1 MGSTCSDNR
10 KNYQGDGKEI
20 MKILRKILSKIFV
33 VCLAVG
39 LITPVLG
46 ASANLPMGDIGDHG
60 TWATENNRE
69 KFTTQL
75 SGDIE
80 QFQGEFQKQLVRDY
94 VPIEAKIG
102 LAFMNA
108 LSFISDVLDSSLVR
122 FVILFMFI
130 AFAFWIIF
138 ETYNM
143 MQSGRGDI
151 QKHLTE
157 IVKKGTMIAVW
168 VIILRFGPAKIF
180 MWIMGPIVSV
190 GTYVSDLILG
200 AVAES
205 AGADLPDTCAAIRE
219 YAIAH
224 TTPNNIVDATAA
236 ADMLCVPTR
245 MSGFCYTAI
254 AAGWK
259 WITAGI
265 GTSAFSVVGGIVFIY
280 IFIKLAWKFAFMAL
294 GVIADLFLGVM
305 MLPFTALTQTVG
317 GTSYKGMAGNI
328 FNQFLGIFKA
338 EKLDAQIEKFINAAL
353 YFVSLS
359 IVVAFCAALMSG
371 VVDTDLSARVPNL
384 NPGGFLETALVVGL
398 TWWFAN
404 RGMEIAGNL
413 GGKITTRVGD
423 QMRGDISTLWNKT
436 YGTAK
441 DWWKIIRDGKK

>member
-1 MGSTCSDNR
+1 ME
-10 KNYQGDGKEI
+10 K
-20 MKILRKILSKIFV
+20 LRKILSKICV
-33 VCLAVG
+33 IVLAVG
-39 LITPVLG
+39 LVLPAFG
-46 ASANLPMGDIGDHG
+46 ASANLPMGDIGDYG
-60 TWATENNRE
+60 TWATDNNRE
-69 KFTTQL
+69 KFVTQL
-75 SGDIE
+75 SSDVE
-80 QFQGEFQKQLVRDY
+80 QFQGDFQTQLVRDY

-108 LSFISDVLDSSLVR
+108 LSFISDILDSSLVR

-138 ETYNM
+138 DTYNM

-157 IVKKGTMIAVW
+157 IVKKGTMIAIW

-190 GTYVSDLILG
+190 GTYVSDLILD

-205 AGADLPDTCAAIRE
+205 AGTNLPDTCGAIRE
-219 YAIAH
+219 YAATHISA
-224 TTPNNIVDATAA
+224 NNIVDAMAA

-265 GTSAFSVVGGIVFIY
+265 GTSAFSVIGGIVFIVA
-280 IFIKLAWKFAFMAL
+280 FIMLAWKFAFMAL

-338 EKLDAQIEKFINAAL
+338 ESLDAQIERFVQSAL

-384 NPGGFLETALVVGL
+384 NPGGFLETALVVAL

-413 GGKITTRVGD
+413 GGKITTKVGD
-423 QMRGDISTLWNKT
+423 QMRGDITTLWNKT
-436 YGTAK
+436 SGTAK
-441 DWWKIIRDGKK
+441 EWWKIIRKGKK

>member
-1 MGSTCSDNR
+1 MRT
-10 KNYQGDGKEI
+10 
-20 MKILRKILSKIFV
+20 LRKILSKICV
-33 VCLAVG
+33 IVLAVG
-39 LITPVLG
+39 LATPVFG
-46 ASANLPMGDIGDHG
+46 ATANLPMGDIGDYG
-60 TWATENNRE
+60 TWATDNNRE
-69 KFTTQL
+69 KFTTQI
-75 SGDIE
+75 SADIE
-80 QFQGEFQKQLVRDY
+80 QFQGDFQSQLVRDY

-143 MQSGRGDI
+143 MQSGKGDI
-151 QKHLTE
+151 QKHLIE
-157 IVKKGTMIAVW
+157 IVKKVTMIAIW
-168 VIILRFGPAKIF
+168 VVILRFGPARVF
-180 MWIMGPIVSV
+180 MWVMGPIVSV

-200 AVAES
+200 AVAQS

-224 TTPNNIVDATAA
+224 TSANNIVDATAA

-259 WITAGI
+259 WIVSGI
-265 GTSAFSVVGGIVFIY
+265 GTSAFSVVAGIVFIVS
-280 IFIKLAWKFAFMAL
+280 FIVLAWKFAFMAL
-294 GVIADLFLGVM
+294 GVIADLFLAVM

-371 VVDTDLSARVPNL
+371 VVDTDLSSANPIV
-384 NPGGFLETALVVGL
+384 NPGGFLETLLVLALAM
-398 TWWFAN
+398 WFAN
-404 RGMEIAGNL
+404 RGMEIAGKL
-413 GGKITTRVGD
+413 GGKITTKVGD
-423 QMRGDISTLWNKT
+423 QMRGDVSGLWKKT

-441 DWWKIIRDGKK
+441 DWWKIIRSGKK

>member
-1 MGSTCSDNR
+1 MGGACSDNR

-20 MKILRKILSKIFV
+20 MKALRKILSKIFIV
-33 VCLAVG
+33 VLAVG
-39 LITPVLG
+39 LVSSAFG
-46 ASANLPMGDIGDHG
+46 ASANLPMGDIGDYG
-60 TWATENNRE
+60 SWATDNNRE
-69 KFTTQL
+69 KFTSQIST
-75 SGDIE
+75 DIE
-80 QFQGEFQKQLVRDY
+80 QFQGDFQAQLVRDY

-108 LSFISDVLDSSLVR
+108 LSFVSDVLDSSLVR

-130 AFAFWIIF
+130 AFAFWILF
-138 ETYNM
+138 DTYNM
-143 MQSGRGDI
+143 MQSGQGDI

-190 GTYVSDLILG
+190 GIYVSDMILG
-200 AVAES
+200 AVAQS

-224 TTPNNIVDATAA
+224 TSPNNIVDATAA

-265 GTSAFSVVGGIVFIY
+265 GTSAFSVVGGIIFIY

-328 FNQFLGIFKA
+328 FNQFLGIFSA
-338 EKLDAQIEKFINAAL
+338 ESLDKQIERFVQSAL

-371 VVDTDLSARVPNL
+371 VVDTNLASRVPNL
-384 NPGGFLETALVVGL
+384 QPGGFLETALVVAL

-413 GGKITTRVGD
+413 GGKITTKVGD
-423 QMRGDISTLWNKT
+423 QMRGDITTLWKKT
-436 YGTAK
+436 SSTAK
-441 DWWKIIRDGKK
+441 DWWKIIRSGKK

>member
-1 MGSTCSDNR
+1 
-10 KNYQGDGKEI
+10 
-20 MKILRKILSKIFV
+20 MKSLRKILSKIFV
-33 VCLAVG
+33 AVLA
-39 LITPVLG
+39 TVLVTSAFG
-46 ASANLPMGDIGDHG
+46 ATANLPMGDIGDHG
-60 TWATENNRE
+60 TWATENNRKKLLTNITHDVE
-69 KFTTQL
+69 QF
-75 SGDIE
+75 SGD
-80 QFQGEFQKQLVRDY
+80 FQNQLVRDY
-94 VPIEAKIG
+94 VPLEAKIG

-108 LSFISDVLDSSLVR
+108 LSFVSGILDSSLVR

-143 MQSGRGDI
+143 MQSGQGNI

-168 VIILRFGPAKIF
+168 VIILRFGPAKLF
-180 MWIMGPIVSV
+180 MWVMGPIVSV

-205 AGADLPDTCAAIRE
+205 AGADLPNTCAAIRE
-219 YAIAH
+219 YAVAH
-224 TTPNNIVDATAA
+224 TSANNIIDATAA

-305 MLPFTALTQTVG
+305 MLPFTALTQTIG
-317 GTSYKGMAGNI
+317 STSYKGMAGNI
-328 FNQFLGIFKA
+328 FNQFLGIFSA
-338 EKLDAQIEKFINAAL
+338 ESLDAQIERFVKSAL

-371 VVDTDLSARVPNL
+371 VIDTDLSARVPNL
-384 NPGGFLETALVVGL
+384 NPGGFIETLLVVAL

-404 RGMEIAGNL
+404 RGMEIAEKLSGK
-413 GGKITTRVGD
+413 KITTTVGD
-423 QMRGDISTLWNKT
+423 QMRGEVTTLWKKT
-436 YGTAK
+436 KGTAK
-441 DWWKIIRDGKK
+441 DWWKIIRGGNK

>member
-1 MGSTCSDNR
+1 M
-10 KNYQGDGKEI
+10 
-20 MKILRKILSKIFV
+20 MKTLRKILSGISIV
-33 VCLAVG
+33 ILAVG
-39 LITPVLG
+39 LVSSAFG
-46 ASANLPMGDIGDHG
+46 ASVNLPMGDIGDYG

-75 SGDIE
+75 SSDVE
-80 QFQGEFQKQLVRDY
+80 QFHGDFQKQLVRDF

-108 LSFISDVLDSSLVR
+108 LSFISDVLDSALVR

-143 MQSGRGDI
+143 MQSGKGDI

-157 IVKKGTMIAVW
+157 IVKKGTMIAIW
-168 VIILRFGPAKIF
+168 VIILRFDPAKIF
-180 MWIMGPIVSV
+180 MWIMGPIVSI

-200 AVAES
+200 AVAQS

-224 TTPNNIVDATAA
+224 TSANNIVDAMAA

-265 GTSAFSVVGGIVFIY
+265 GTSAFSVIGGIIFIY

-328 FNQFLGIFKA
+328 FNQFLGIFNA
-338 EKLDAQIEKFINAAL
+338 ESLDKQIERFVQSAL

-384 NPGGFLETALVVGL
+384 NPGGFLETALVVAL
-398 TWWFAN
+398 TWWFAS

-413 GGKITTRVGD
+413 GGKITTKVGD
-423 QMRGDISTLWNKT
+423 QMRGDITTLWNKT
-436 YGTAK
+436 SGAAK
-441 DWWKIIRDGKK
+441 DWWKIIRSGKK

>member
-1 MGSTCSDNR
+1 
-10 KNYQGDGKEI
+10 
-20 MKILRKILSKIFV
+20 MKSLRKILSKIFV
-33 VCLAVG
+33 AVLA
-39 LITPVLG
+39 TVLVTSAFG
-46 ASANLPMGDIGDHG
+46 ATANLPMGDIGATANLPLGDIGDHG
-60 TWATENNRE
+60 TWATKNNRE
-69 KFTTQL
+69 KFLTNITHDVEQF
-75 SGDIE
+75 SGD
-80 QFQGEFQKQLVRDY
+80 FQNQLVRDY
-94 VPIEAKIG
+94 VPLEAKIG

-108 LSFISDVLDSSLVR
+108 LSFVSGVLDSSLVR

-168 VIILRFGPAKIF
+168 VIILRFGPAKLF
-180 MWIMGPIVSV
+180 MWVMGPIVSV

-205 AGADLPDTCAAIRE
+205 AGADLPNTCAAIRE
-219 YAIAH
+219 YATTHIASH
-224 TTPNNIVDATAA
+224 NIVDAGAA

-305 MLPFTALTQTVG
+305 MLPFTALTQTIG
-317 GTSYKGMAGNI
+317 STSYKGMAGNI
-328 FNQFLGIFKA
+328 FNQFLGIFSA
-338 EKLDAQIEKFINAAL
+338 ESLDAQIERFVKSAL

-371 VVDTDLSARVPNL
+371 VVDTNLASRVPNL
-384 NPGGFLETALVVGL
+384 NPGGFIETLLVVAL

-404 RGMEIAGNL
+404 RGMEIAEKLSGK
-413 GGKITTRVGD
+413 KITTTVGD
-423 QMRGDISTLWNKT
+423 QMRGDVTTLWNKT
-436 YGTAK
+436 YGAAK
-441 DWWKIIRDGKK
+441 DWWEIIRGGKK

>member
-1 MGSTCSDNR
+1 MGGACSDNR
-10 KNYQGDGKEI
+10 KNYQGDGKEV
-20 MKILRKILSKIFV
+20 MKILRKILSKIFI

-39 LITPVLG
+39 LITPVMG
-46 ASANLPMGDIGDHG
+46 ASVNLPLGDIGDHG

-69 KFTTQL
+69 KFITHL

-384 NPGGFLETALVVGL
+384 NPGGFLETALVVAL

-423 QMRGDISTLWNKT
+423 QMRGDITTLWKKT
-436 YGTAK
+436 KGTAK

>member
-1 MGSTCSDNR
+1 M
-10 KNYQGDGKEI
+10 
-20 MKILRKILSKIFV
+20 MKKLRKILSGISV
-33 VCLAVG
+33 VILAVG
-39 LITPVLG
+39 LASSAFG
-46 ASANLPMGDIGDHG
+46 ASVNLPMGDIGDYG

-75 SGDIE
+75 SSDVE
-80 QFQGEFQKQLVRDY
+80 QFQDDFQKQLVRDF
-94 VPIEAKIG
+94 VPIEAKVG

-143 MQSGRGDI
+143 MQSGKGDV

-200 AVAES
+200 AVAQS
-205 AGADLPDTCAAIRE
+205 AGADLPDTCAAIHE

-224 TTPNNIVDATAA
+224 TAANNIVDATAA

-245 MSGFCYTAI
+245 MSGLCYTAI

-265 GTSAFSVVGGIVFIY
+265 GTSAFSVIGGIIFIY

-328 FNQFLGIFKA
+328 FNQFLGIFSA
-338 EKLDAQIEKFINAAL
+338 EKLDKQIERFVQSAL

-371 VVDTDLSARVPNL
+371 VVDTDLSARVPSL
-384 NPGGFLETALVVGL
+384 NPGGFLETALVVAL

-413 GGKITTRVGD
+413 GGKITTKVGD
-423 QMRGDISTLWNKT
+423 QMRGDITTLWKKT
-436 YGTAK
+436 SGTAK
-441 DWWKIIRDGKK
+441 DWWKIIRNGKK

>member
-1 MGSTCSDNR
+1 ME
-10 KNYQGDGKEI
+10 K
-20 MKILRKILSKIFV
+20 LRKILSKICV
-33 VCLAVG
+33 IVLAVG
-39 LITPVLG
+39 LVLPAFG
-46 ASANLPMGDIGDHG
+46 ASANLPMGDIGDYG
-60 TWATENNRE
+60 TWATDNNRE
-69 KFTTQL
+69 KFVTQL
-75 SGDIE
+75 SSDVE
-80 QFQGEFQKQLVRDY
+80 QFQGDFQKQLVRDY

-108 LSFISDVLDSSLVR
+108 LSFISDILDSSLVR

-138 ETYNM
+138 DTYNM

-157 IVKKGTMIAVW
+157 IVKKGTMIAIW

-190 GTYVSDLILG
+190 GTYVSDLILD

-205 AGADLPDTCAAIRE
+205 AGTNLPDTCGAIRE
-219 YAIAH
+219 YAATHISA
-224 TTPNNIVDATAA
+224 NNIVDAMAA

-265 GTSAFSVVGGIVFIY
+265 GTSAFSVIGGIVFIVA
-280 IFIKLAWKFAFMAL
+280 FIMLAWKFAFMAL

-338 EKLDAQIEKFINAAL
+338 ESLDAQIERFVQSAL

-384 NPGGFLETALVVGL
+384 NPGGFLETALVVAL

-413 GGKITTRVGD
+413 GGKITTKVGD
-423 QMRGDISTLWNKT
+423 QMRGDITTLWNKT
-436 YGTAK
+436 SGTAK
-441 DWWKIIRDGKK
+441 EWWKIIRKGKK

>member
-1 MGSTCSDNR
+1 
-10 KNYQGDGKEI
+10 
-20 MKILRKILSKIFV
+20 MKILCKILSKIFV
-33 VCLAVG
+33 VFLVIG
-39 LITPVLG
+39 LMSPVFG
-46 ASANLPMGDIGDHG
+46 ETANLPLGDIGDHG
-60 TWATENNRE
+60 TWATENNRD
-69 KFTTQL
+69 KFITQL
-75 SGDIE
+75 TDDVE
-80 QFQGEFQKQLVRDY
+80 QFQGEFQSELVRDY
-94 VPIEAKIG
+94 VPIEAKVG
-102 LAFMNA
+102 LAFINA
-108 LSFISDVLDSSLVR
+108 LSFVSDMLDSSLVR

-143 MQSGRGDI
+143 MQSGQGNI

-180 MWIMGPIVSV
+180 MWVMGPIVSV

-205 AGADLPDTCAAIRE
+205 AGADLPNTCAAIHE
-219 YAIAH
+219 YAETHIASH
-224 TTPNNIVDATAA
+224 NIVDAGAA

-259 WITAGI
+259 WITSGI
-265 GTSAFSVVGGIVFIY
+265 GTSAFSVLGGIVFIY

-294 GVIADLFLGVM
+294 SVIADLFLGVM

-338 EKLDAQIEKFINAAL
+338 ESLDAQIERFVQSAL

-359 IVVAFCAALMSG
+359 IVVAFCAAMMSG
-371 VVDTDLSARVPNL
+371 VIDTDLSARVPNL
-384 NPGGFLETALVVGL
+384 NPGGFIETLLVVAL
-398 TWWFAN
+398 TWWLAN
-404 RGMEIAGNL
+404 RGMEIAGNM
-413 GGKITTRVGD
+413 GGKITTTVGD
-423 QMRGDISTLWNKT
+423 QMRGDVTSLWKKT
-436 YGTAK
+436 QGTAK
-441 DWWKIIRDGKK
+441 DWWKIIRGGKK

>member
-1 MGSTCSDNR
+1 
-10 KNYQGDGKEI
+10 
-20 MKILRKILSKIFV
+20 MKSLRKILSKIFV
-33 VCLAVG
+33 AVLA
-39 LITPVLG
+39 TVLVTSAFG
-46 ASANLPMGDIGDHG
+46 ATANLPMGDIGDHG
-60 TWATENNRE
+60 TWATENNRKKLLTNITHDVE
-69 KFTTQL
+69 QF
-75 SGDIE
+75 SGD
-80 QFQGEFQKQLVRDY
+80 FQNQLVRDY
-94 VPIEAKIG
+94 VPLEAKIG
-102 LAFMNA
+102 LAFINA
-108 LSFISDVLDSSLVR
+108 LSFVSDMLDSSLVR

-143 MQSGRGDI
+143 MQSGQGNI

-157 IVKKGTMIAVW
+157 IVKKGTVIAVW
-168 VIILRFGPAKIF
+168 VIILRFGPAKLF
-180 MWIMGPIVSV
+180 MWVMGPIVSV

-205 AGADLPDTCAAIRE
+205 AGADLPNTCAAIRE
-219 YAIAH
+219 YATTHIASH
-224 TTPNNIVDATAA
+224 NIVDAGAV

-259 WITAGI
+259 WITAGII

-328 FNQFLGIFKA
+328 FNQFLGIFSA
-338 EKLDAQIEKFINAAL
+338 ESLDAQIERFVQSAL

-371 VVDTDLSARVPNL
+371 VIDTDLSARVPNL
-384 NPGGFLETALVVGL
+384 NPGGFIETLLVVAL

-404 RGMEIAGNL
+404 RGMEIAGNM
-413 GGKITTRVGD
+413 GGKITTTVGD
-423 QMRGDISTLWNKT
+423 QMRGEVTTLWKKT
-436 YGTAK
+436 KGTAK
-441 DWWKIIRDGKK
+441 DWWEIIRGGNK